1 MEFWLQKDKWI
12 SAAFNTFVC
21 LIGCS
26 IGDFGTILYF
36 QIFTDIESIFVIMP
50 IAIVNGILTS
60 ILLETLLLLR
70 SMNFNDAI
78 KTAIGMSLISMVSM
92 ELAMNMTDIILE
104 GSLTISLSSI
114 IPVLIVGFI
123 VPWPYNHWRLIK
135 YNKGC
140 CK

>member
-1 MEFWLQKDKWI
+1 M
-12 SAAFNTFVC
+12 S
-21 LIGCS
+21 
-26 IGDFGTILYF
+26 
-36 QIFTDIESIFVIMP
+36 

-78 KTAIGMSLISMVSM
+78 KTAIGMSLISMISM
-92 ELAMNMTDIILE
+92 ELAMNITDIILE

-114 IPVLIVGFI
+114 LPVLIVGFI
-123 VPWPYNHWRLIK
+123 VPWPYNYWRLIK

>member
-12 SAAFNTFVC
+12 SSAFNTFVC

-36 QIFTDIESIFVIMP
+36 QIFTDIKSIFVIMT

-92 ELAMNMTDIILE
+92 ELAMNITDIVLE
-104 GSLTISLSSI
+104 GSLIISLSSHQQLFCQ
-114 IPVLIVGFI
+114 VESDRKFS
-123 VPWPYNHWRLIK
+123 IK
-135 YNKGC
+135 I
-140 CK
+140 

>member
-1 MEFWLQKDKWI
+1 M
-12 SAAFNTFVC
+12 T
-21 LIGCS
+21 
-26 IGDFGTILYF
+26 
-36 QIFTDIESIFVIMP
+36 

-92 ELAMNMTDIILE
+92 ELAMNITDIVLE
-104 GSLTISLSSI
+104 GSLIISLSSI
-114 IPVLIVGFI
+114 IPVLIVGFV
-123 VPWPYNHWRLIK
+123 VPWPYNYWRLIK